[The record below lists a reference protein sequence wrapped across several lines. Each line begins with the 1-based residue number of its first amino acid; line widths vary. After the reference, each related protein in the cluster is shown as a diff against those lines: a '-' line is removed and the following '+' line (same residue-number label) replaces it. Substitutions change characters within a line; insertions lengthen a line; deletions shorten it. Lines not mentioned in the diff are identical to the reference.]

1 MRIWIDGYE
10 ANQKNR
16 VGSGQF
22 AFEVIR
28 NLEKIDQED
37 EYTMLLPSEVLPDMP
52 RPRNNWQYKILKPNK
67 LWTRIALPL
76 ALYSARIKPDLI
88 FSPTHYIPR
97 FSPVK
102 RVVSIF
108 DLAYLHFPEMFN
120 QKDLYQLKNW
130 TKFSIENA
138 DHIVT
143 ISEFTKEDIIEN
155 YNVDSKK
162 ITLAYPGY
170 DGEKFRVQGIGFR
183 EQEVKKKYGIKEEYI
198 IALGTIQ
205 PRKNY
210 IRLIEAFKNV
220 ILSETKNLSRMREGT
235 ETSSEILHSVQDD
248 NLKLVIVGKTTGAG
262 REGWKFQETLDAPKR
277 LVIEDKVIFTGFAVS
292 EDLPSLLLGAKAFVL
307 PSLWEGFGIPVLEAM
322 ASGTPVIVSNV
333 SSLPEVAG
341 EAGTYFDPY
350 SVGDIAEK
358 IEEILNDEK
367 LRKKKIELGLKRVQD
382 FSWEK
387 CATEILKV
395 FQELK

>member
-1 MRIWIDGYE
+1 MPKERAGFKY
-10 ANQKNR
+10 R
-16 VGSGQF
+16 V
-22 AFEVIR
+22 
-28 NLEKIDQED
+28 
-37 EYTMLLPSEVLPDMP
+37 
-52 RPRNNWQYKILKPNK
+52 LKPNK

-76 ALYSARIKPDLI
+76 ALYSARPKPDLI
-88 FSPTHYIPR
+88 FSPTHYVPR

-143 ISEFTKEDIIEN
+143 ISEFTKKDIIEY

-170 DGEKFRVQGIGFR
+170 DKKNYKLQITNYKLDDI
-183 EQEVKKKYGIKEEYI
+183 KKKYGIDGDYI

-210 IRLIEAFKNV
+210 VRLIEAFSRINS
-220 ILSETKNLSRMREGT
+220 LGANLAHLPGG
-235 ETSSEILHSVQDD
+235 
-248 NLKLVIVGKTTGAG
+248 LKLVIVGKTTGEG
-262 REGWKFQETLDAPKR
+262 REGWKFQETLDTPKR
-277 LVIEDKVIFTGFAVS
+277 LGIEDKVIFTGFAVS
-292 EDLPSLLLGAKAFVL
+292 EDLLDLLSGAKAFVL
-307 PSLWEGFGIPVLEAM
+307 PSLWEGVGIPVLEAM
-322 ASGTPVIVSNV
+322 ASGTPVIISNV

-341 EAGTYFDPY
+341 EAGTYFNPED
-350 SVGDIAEK
+350 VGDMADK
-358 IEEILNDEK
+358 INMVLSDEK

-387 CATEILKV
+387 CAEEVLKV
-395 FQELK
+395 FKMINGIP